1 MAQTGYTPILLYS
14 SSTVSQAPSASN
26 LTNST
31 LGSELAINITDGKLF
46 YKDNTNAVQ
55 VIGWKTV
62 PTSAGGT
69 GLTSY
74 TAGDLLYYASGTA
87 LTKLAIGTS
96 TTVLTSSGS
105 APQWTAQSSLS
116 VGTATNL
123 AGGLA
128 GSVPYQSGAGATT
141 FLGIGAANTVLT
153 SSGTAPQWSTAL
165 TVTSVT
171 ATNLKTSP
179 AAANLDI
186 SGSTIAAAGSNTN
199 IDISV
204 TPKGTGR
211 LITTGFGTNGVA
223 NLGNNGN
230 NLSGGGYTHRI
241 SGRSISPD
249 GSSWFSSYG
258 AVIFNAGSDYTG
270 NARRYLLTNAVDQ
283 RNFAI
288 IRSVDATTDPT
299 LGNGG
304 SVSSGFADF
313 VITNTG
319 NVQVGTGNLVI
330 STAGKGVDFSA
341 NSHAA
346 GMTSDLLD
354 WYEEGT
360 WTPTLLCTDGAFTS
374 VTYDPLRGGSYTRV
388 GNVVH
393 LQCYMRTDAVNNTV
407 GRTADV
413 IIGGLPFAAV
423 SGTGGTLNGHCSLAV
438 SVASAWAGE
447 EPLAAFISGGDT
459 NIQLLYR
466 TAVDGNTANNVAAD
480 VGTGANANIVLIGG
494 TYICA

>member
-26 LTNST
+26 LTNSA

-46 YKDNTNAVQ
+46 YKDNANAVQ

-87 LTKLAIGTS
+87 LTKLAIGAS

-153 SSGTAPQWSTAL
+153 SSGTAPQWSTTL
-165 TVTSVT
+165 SVTSIT

-199 IDISV
+199 IDITV

-223 NLGNNGN
+223 NLGNSGN
-230 NLSGGGYTHRI
+230 NLASGGYTHRI

-249 GSSWFSSYG
+249 GVTWLSSYG

-270 NARRYLLTNAVDQ
+270 NARRYLLTNALDQ

-288 IRSVDATTDPT
+288 IRSVDATTDPA

-313 VITNTG
+313 VVTNAG

-330 STAGKGVDFSA
+330 STSGKGIDFSA
-341 NSHAA
+341 TP
-346 GMTSDLLD
+346 GTGTSELLD
-354 WYEEGT
+354 DYEEGT
-360 WTPTLLCTDGAFTS
+360 FTPTFTGLTLGNGTIS
-374 VTYDPLRGGSYTRV
+374 GTYSKV
-388 GNVVH
+388 GNIVTVE
-393 LQCYMRTDAVNNTV
+393 MAVNWGSTTSA
-407 GRTADV
+407 TAITGV
-413 IIGGLPFAAV
+413 TGLPFALMTAANNTYAV
-423 SGTGGTLNGHCSLAV
+423 CNTSYLKQGVGWYFGGSTANYGSTALNNVIAGAGTALLSGTAPATFGNADY
-438 SVASAWAGE
+438 WA
-447 EPLAAFISGGDT
+447 FSM
-459 NIQLLYR
+459 
-466 TAVDGNTANNVAAD
+466 
-480 VGTGANANIVLIGG
+480 
-494 TYICA
+494 TYMTTT